1 MRWLWWVFAAC
12 YIGHVFPLLFLL
24 TLRFSRNTQLIVQTL
39 ISIAA
44 LYFSYEMS
52 ILLLIFTYVHAFIRT
67 LDWTDRYAMAS
78 VLFLVADWLFPP
90 ATQSLAMVLFPFIF
104 LIWQR
109 NLYYRRDYK
118 RMVTML
124 ALGLGIGLVVSLIIR
139 TIKELLF
146 GNVIA
151 WISPFFLW
159 IGSWFDGIVLDPND
173 RVNRFLVPDNPNLD
187 ADTLSQETLFESA
200 SNESLFFI
208 GVFVAILLIGVFLFF
223 YLQKRKDIQEDGM
236 IPKSIHHPTL
246 SDKRMVRSPRQ
257 IQLLETGRK
266 LEHHHPRLREET
278 VFEWLERIEFT
289 NHSLYAEWL
298 EAAEYGDKEAPQEIN
313 DSFKRLVEQ
322 VKNR

>member
-1 MRWLWWVFAAC
+1 MRWLWWVFAAF

-24 TLRFSRNTQLIVQTL
+24 TLRLPRNTQLIVQTVM
-39 ISIAA
+39 SIGA

-52 ILLLIFTYVHAFIRT
+52 ILLLVFTYVHAFIRT

-90 ATQSLAMVLFPFIF
+90 ATQPLAMVLFPFIF

-124 ALGLGIGLVVSLIIR
+124 VLGLGIGLAVSLILR

-173 RVNRFLVPDNPNLD
+173 RVNRILVPDNPNID
-187 ADTLSQETLFESA
+187 AETVSQETLLETA

-208 GVFVAILLIGVFLFF
+208 GIFVVTLLIGVGLFF
-223 YLQKRKDIQEDGM
+223 YLQKRKDIQEGGM

-246 SDKRMVRSPRQ
+246 SDKRIVRSPRQ

-266 LEHHHPRLREET
+266 LEQLQPRLREET
-278 VFEWLERIEFT
+278 VSDWLQRIEFT
-289 NHSLYAEWL
+289 DHTLYAEWL
-298 EAAEYGDKEAPQEIN
+298 EAAEYGDKEAPKDVNE
-313 DSFKRLVEQ
+313 SFERLVTQ
-322 VKNR
+322 LKKR